1 MPHSYQLTVNGEAR
15 DVDVPPDT
23 PLLDVLRSDLDL
35 TAAKFG
41 CGLGLCGSCT
51 VLIDGRPSYACDTP
65 VEYVGSAAVE
75 TVEGLGSEDA
85 PHRLQSAFLELQA
98 GQCGY
103 CVPGILMSAAALLRE
118 NSHPTRGEVAAALD
132 RNLCRCGTHQRFV
145 DAVVLAAESGS

>member
-1 MPHSYQLTVNGEAR
+1 VPHSYQLTVNGEQR
-15 DVDVPPDT
+15 DVEVSPDT
-23 PLLDVLRSDLDL
+23 PLLDVLRSDLGL

-65 VEYVGSAAVE
+65 VDYVGSAAVE
-75 TVEGLGSEDA
+75 TVEGLGSAEA

-98 GQCGY
+98 GQCAY

-118 NSHPTRGEVAAALD
+118 NSHPTRDAVVAALD

-145 DAVVLAAESGS
+145 DAVMLAAESGP

>member
-1 MPHSYQLTVNGEAR
+1 MPHSYQLTVNGESR

-35 TAAKFG
+35 IAAKFG

-65 VEYVGSAAVE
+65 VEYVGSATVE

-103 CVPGILMSAAALLRE
+103 CVPGILMSAAALLRA
-118 NSHPTRGEVAAALD
+118 NSQPTRDEVVAALD

-145 DAVVLAAESGS
+145 EAVMLAAESAS

>member
-1 MPHSYQLTVNGEAR
+1 VPHSYQLTVNGESR
-15 DVDVPPDT
+15 DVDVAPDT
-23 PLLDVLRSDLDL
+23 PLLDVLRTDLDL

-51 VLIDGRPSYACDTP
+51 VLIDGRPTHACDTP
-65 VEYVGSAAVE
+65 VEYVGAAAVE

-118 NSHPTRGEVAAALD
+118 NSHPTRDEVVAALD

-145 DAVVLAAESGS
+145 DAVMLAAEQGP

>member
-1 MPHSYQLTVNGEAR
+1 MPHSYQLTVNGESR

-118 NSHPTRGEVAAALD
+118 NSHPTRDEVVAALD
-132 RNLCRCGTHQRFV
+132 RHLCRCGTHQRFV
-145 DAVVLAAESGS
+145 DAVMLAAGSGP

>member
-1 MPHSYQLTVNGEAR
+1 MPNSYQLAVNGEPR

-23 PLLDVLRSDLDL
+23 SLLDVLRSDLGL

-65 VEYVGSAAVE
+65 VDYVGTAEVE
-75 TVEGLGSEDA
+75 TLEGLGSEDA

-103 CVPGILMSAAALLRE
+103 CVPGILMTAAALLRE
-118 NSHPTRGEVAAALD
+118 DSHPTRDAVVAALD

-145 DAVVLAAESGS
+145 DAVMLAAESGP